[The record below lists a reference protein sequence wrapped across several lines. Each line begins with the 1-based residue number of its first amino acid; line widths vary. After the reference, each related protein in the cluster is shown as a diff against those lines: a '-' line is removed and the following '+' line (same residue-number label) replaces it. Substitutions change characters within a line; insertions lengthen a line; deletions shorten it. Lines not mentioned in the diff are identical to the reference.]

1 MVNTRG
7 KMQTDAQMMLQDV
20 KLAIAAIG
28 KNSKL
33 RAHYL
38 KLVMMNNIMRA
49 FVVIYDLEDRYDRV
63 RSVLTETLC
72 RVEAR
77 KDRAWFTSDKIAL
90 QQAFELY
97 EELLLSSEEEQ
108 LHEIMQFV
116 ESNREG
122 GRWAVL
128 SKKTIKAQRASYA

>member
-1 MVNTRG
+1 
-7 KMQTDAQMMLQDV
+7 MQTDAQMMLQDV

>member
-1 MVNTRG
+1 
-7 KMQTDAQMMLQDV
+7 MMLQDA